1 MKQSTETKIRIDL
14 LALRN
19 ELAMIDEIMAP
30 LTKQR
35 RRIRRK
41 INVAECRL
49 QRAGKEK

>member
-19 ELAMIDEIMAP
+19 ELAMIDEVMAP
-30 LTKQR
+30 LVKQR
-35 RRIRRK
+35 KEIRRK
-41 INVAECRL
+41 INIVECRL